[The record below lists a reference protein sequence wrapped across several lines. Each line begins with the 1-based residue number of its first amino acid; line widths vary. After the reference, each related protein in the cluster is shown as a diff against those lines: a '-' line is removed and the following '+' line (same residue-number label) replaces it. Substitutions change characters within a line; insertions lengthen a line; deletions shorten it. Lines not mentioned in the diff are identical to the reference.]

1 MMHGATLSQRGSI
14 AVSREQLAQ
23 FNPPDS
29 TDTWKPVPHRELVE
43 ALHAELERR
52 GLDVRREQY
61 AVQQQGKV
69 LFGVM
74 DLDWRDNGEYAAAI
88 GLRTSNNK
96 QHAISMAIGA
106 RVFVCD
112 NLCFSGDVI
121 ALKRRHTSGLDLPKE
136 LSAGLERYQD
146 GFIRLQ
152 DGVERLQ
159 HTTLTEGQAKHLIYD
174 LFRHKVVPLRLFHPV
189 VETYQA
195 SYRQQGATLWSL
207 HNAFTTH
214 VKSLPPAPAFR
225 ATLRLGQFF
234 SLH

>member
-1 MMHGATLSQRGSI
+1 MMHGATLSHRGSI
-14 AVSREQLAQ
+14 AVTREQLAQ
-23 FNPPDS
+23 FDPPDG
-29 TDTWKPVPHRELVE
+29 TDTWKPVPHGELVE
-43 ALHAELERR
+43 ALRAELDRR
-52 GLDVRREQY
+52 GLDVKREQY
-61 AVQQQGKV
+61 AVQQQGNV

-74 DLDWRDNGEYAAAI
+74 DLDWRDDGEYAAAI

-121 ALKRRHTSGLDLPKE
+121 ALKRRHTSGLNLPKE
-136 LSAGLERYQD
+136 LCAGLDRYQD

-152 DGVERLQ
+152 DGVEHLQ
-159 HTTLTEGQAKHLIYD
+159 RTTLTDGQAKRLIYD
-174 LFRHKVVPLRLFHPV
+174 LFRQKVVPLRLFHPV